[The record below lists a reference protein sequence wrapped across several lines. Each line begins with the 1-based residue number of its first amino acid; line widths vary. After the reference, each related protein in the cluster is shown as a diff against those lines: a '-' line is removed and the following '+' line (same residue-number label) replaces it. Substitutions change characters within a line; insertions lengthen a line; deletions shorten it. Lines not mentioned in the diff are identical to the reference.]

1 MTPPLAG
8 SALGAWSLSSE
19 DIRNIAFITAGLVVF
34 IVFLVGSRVAAHLIG
49 ERLRHRGVRLDIV
62 VLSRRVAY
70 VVVIGV
76 GVMTAFSF
84 AFQTANVTLV
94 GILLATIVAALGVQ
108 DLLRD
113 YVSGYYVLLE
123 RHIRVGD
130 RIVLDGHT
138 GDVIEVKLRVTL
150 VRTAEG
156 DLLVVPNSELFTKPV
171 LVRAKG
177 SPEAHAAKEADA
189 AKPSEPQG

>member
-19 DIRNIAFITAGLVVF
+19 DVRNIAFVTAGLVVF
-34 IVFLVGSRVAAHLIG
+34 IIFLVASRVAAHLIA
-49 ERLRHRGVRLDIV
+49 EQLRHRAVRPDMIV
-62 VLSRRVAY
+62 LGRRVAY

-76 GVMTAFSF
+76 GITAAIGLAVQS
-84 AFQTANVTLV
+84 ANVTLV
-94 GILLATIVAALGVQ
+94 GILLATVVAALGVQ

-138 GDVIEVKLRVTL
+138 GDVVEVKLRVTL
-150 VRTAEG
+150 VRTDEG

-177 SPEAHAAKEADA
+177 SPEAHAAKEAA
-189 AKPSEPQG
+189 ATKPSEPQG

>member
-1 MTPPLAG
+1 MILPLAG

-130 RIVLDGHT
+130 KIVLDGHT
-138 GDVIEVKLRVTL
+138 GDVVEVKLRVTL

-177 SPEAHAAKEADA
+177 SPEAHAAKEAEP

>member
-8 SALGAWSLSSE
+8 SALGAWSLSSD
-19 DIRNIAFITAGLVVF
+19 DIRNIAFVTAGLVVF
-34 IVFLVGSRVAAHLIG
+34 IVFLVASRV
-49 ERLRHRGVRLDIV
+49 V

-70 VVVIGV
+70 VVVIGI
-76 GVMTAFSF
+76 GVMAAFSF

-94 GILLATIVAALGVQ
+94 GILLATVVAALGVQ
-108 DLLRD
+108 ELLQD
-113 YVSGYYVLLE
+113 YVSGYYILLE

-138 GDVIEVKLRVTL
+138 GDVVEVKLRVTL
-150 VRTAEG
+150 VRTEEG

-177 SPEAHAAKEADA
+177 SPEAHAAKEAEG
-189 AKPSEPQG
+189 AKPSERQG

>member
-8 SALGAWSLSSE
+8 SALGSWSLSPE
-19 DIRNIAFITAGLVVF
+19 DIRNIAFVATGLVVF
-34 IVFLVGSRVAAHLIG
+34 IIFLVASRVAAQVIG
-49 ERLRHRGVRLDIV
+49 QQLHHRGVRVDMV

-70 VVVIGV
+70 VVVIGI
-76 GVMTAFSF
+76 GVMAAFSF
-84 AFQTANVTLV
+84 AFQTANVSLV
-94 GILLATIVAALGVQ
+94 GILLATVVAALGVQ

-113 YVSGYYVLLE
+113 YVSGYYILLE

-138 GDVIEVKLRVTL
+138 GDVVEVKLRVTL
-150 VRTAEG
+150 VRTNEG

-177 SPEAHAAKEADA
+177 SPEEHAAKEAEA
-189 AKPSEPQG
+189 TKPSEPQG

>member
-8 SALGAWSLSSE
+8 SALGSWSLTSE
-19 DIRNIAFITAGLVVF
+19 DIRNIAFVTAGLVVF
-34 IVFLVGSRVAAHLIG
+34 LVFLVASRVAAHLIG
-49 ERLRHRGVRLDIV
+49 EQLRHRGVRLDMV

-70 VVVIGV
+70 VVVIGI
-76 GVMTAFSF
+76 GVMAAFSF
-84 AFQTANVTLV
+84 AFETANVALV

-130 RIVLDGHT
+130 RIVLNGHT
-138 GDVIEVKLRVTL
+138 GEVVEVKLRVTL

-177 SPEAHAAKEADA
+177 SPEAHAAKEAEA

>member
-8 SALGAWSLSSE
+8 SALGAWSLSSD
-19 DIRNIAFITAGLVVF
+19 DIRNIAFVTAGLVVF
-34 IVFLVGSRVAAHLIG
+34 IVFLVASRVVAHLLG
-49 ERLRHRGVRLDIV
+49 EQLRHRGARVDIV

-70 VVVIGV
+70 VVVIGI
-76 GVMTAFSF
+76 GVMAAFSF

-94 GILLATIVAALGVQ
+94 GI
-108 DLLRD
+108 
-113 YVSGYYVLLE
+113 LLE

-138 GDVIEVKLRVTL
+138 GDVVEVKLRVTL
-150 VRTAEG
+150 VRTEEG

-177 SPEAHAAKEADA
+177 SPEAHAAKEAEG
-189 AKPSEPQG
+189 AKPSERQG